1 MTISLIIPAHNEEK
15 YIGSCLECVIK
26 QSDWYIDEI
35 IVIDNASTD
44 HTKEIAESYDNVKVV
59 TIKEKWP
66 TFARQRWYK
75 ESIGDILAF
84 IDADT
89 RMPAWR
95 ATKLKE
101 QFTQD
106 VGFVSG
112 PYNYYDF
119 RWYGQIG
126 NRIYRRLL
134 AYPMYLICG
143 YLGVW
148 GNFAITR
155 KVLDNINWFDITIAF
170 YGDDTDIAR
179 RASKYCKTKFVLSLT
194 MPTSSR
200 RFTGQWRT
208 KTVGTYIINFL
219 SQAIR
224 HKPVTKKYQD
234 FR

>member
-15 YIGSCLECVIK
+15 YIWSCLEHVIK
-26 QSDWYIDEI
+26 HSDWCIDEI

-44 HTKEIAESYDNVKVV
+44 NTKKIAESYKNVKVI
-59 TIKEKWP
+59 TEKEKWL
-66 TFARQRWYK
+66 TIARQRWYK
-75 ESIGDILAF
+75 ESTGDIIAF

-95 ATKLKE
+95 TMKLKK
-101 QFTQD
+101 QWTQN
-106 VGFVSG
+106 VWFVSG
-112 PYNYYDF
+112 PYNYYDIP
-119 RWYGQIG
+119 WYGQIG
-126 NRIYRRLL
+126 NRLYRRLL

-143 YLGVW
+143 YLWVG
-148 GNFAITR
+148 GNFAIAR
-155 KVLDNINWFDITIAF
+155 KVLDKINWFDTKIVF

-179 RASKYCKTKFVLSLT
+179 RASKYCKTKFVLDLV

-200 RFTGQWRT
+200 RFVWQGIG

-224 HKPVTKKYQD
+224 HKSVTKKYHD